1 MLIHGMC
8 GNPTHRVEMAR
19 ICQEVH
25 GTDKEDSERVSNGEG
40 LHIIVPAE
48 TYDGIE
54 WGGEKATEEIYFTLG
69 LWFSKFTYRA
79 LVHRF

>member
-54 WGGEKATEEIYFTLG
+54 
-69 LWFSKFTYRA
+69 
-79 LVHRF
+79 